1 MKAKIRWTPVEE
13 ELVLNRALEVMH
25 INRLGPYDA
34 LRYAQ
39 VVLPED
45 RHRAFS
51 THSSCTNLTDK
62 LKSRFQNYFPVKEKP
77 VAAQPTPMV
86 EPSSAPSEV
95 SLDGLVEAIVERI
108 AGMVKAQV
116 RTAVKTLEHEFRLEK
131 HDPTYDTT
139 NVHKP
144 RIIIIGLLNDQVHK
158 ITQEF
163 DGLYSIKCIDTDRAM
178 GMSPPDADAYLL
190 MKNFINHPLYHKY
203 QRFPNHV
210 LIDGGMST
218 LRMWLNTKGKEL

>member
-1 MKAKIRWTPVEE
+1 MKTKIRWTRVEE
-13 ELVLNRALEVMH
+13 ELVLRRALEVMH
-25 INRLGPYDA
+25 EHGLGPYDA
-34 LRYAQ
+34 LKQAQ
-39 VVLPED
+39 TVIPD
-45 RHRAFS
+45 NRRRAFNS
-51 THSSCTNLTDK
+51 HSSCANLTVK
-62 LKSRFQNYFPVKEKP
+62 LKSRFANYVPPVT
-77 VAAQPTPMV
+77 VQPTLMV
-86 EPSSAPSEV
+86 EPSSAPTEV
-95 SLDGLVEAIVERI
+95 SLDSLVEAIVERI

-116 RTAVKTLEHEFRLEK
+116 RSAVKTLEHEFRLEK

-163 DGLYSIKCIDTDRAM
+163 GGLYNIKCIDTDRAM

>member
-1 MKAKIRWTPVEE
+1 MTTKIRWTPAEE

-25 INRLGPYDA
+25 TNRLNPYDA
-34 LRYAQ
+34 LRHAQ
-39 VVLPED
+39 VVIPED
-45 RHRAFS
+45 RRRAFS
-51 THSSCTNLTDK
+51 SHSSCHNLTTK
-62 LKSRFQNYFPVKEKP
+62 LKSRFQSYFPAVEKP
-77 VAAQPTPMV
+77 VAAQPIPME
-86 EPSSAPSEV
+86 EPSSAPTEV

-116 RTAVKTLEHEFRLEK
+116 RSAVKALEHEFRLEK
-131 HDPTYDTT
+131 HDPTYDVT

-144 RIIIIGLLNDQVHK
+144 RIVIIGLLNDQVHAISK
-158 ITQEF
+158 EF
-163 DGLYSIKCIDTDRAM
+163 DGPYSIKCIDTDRAM
-178 GMSPPDADAYLL
+178 GMTPPDADAYLL

>member
-1 MKAKIRWTPVEE
+1 MSTKIRWTSLEE
-13 ELVLNRALEVMH
+13 ERVLSRALETMH
-25 INRLGPYDA
+25 KHGLGPYDA
-34 LRYAQ
+34 LRQ
-39 VVLPED
+39 SQTVIPEN
-45 RHRAFS
+45 RRRSFNS
-51 THSSCTNLTDK
+51 HSSCANLTAK
-62 LKSRFQNYFPVKEKP
+62 LKSRFANYVPP
-77 VAAQPTPMV
+77 VAVQPTPME
-86 EPSSAPSEV
+86 EPSSAPTEV

-116 RTAVKTLEHEFRLEK
+116 RSAVKTLEHEFRLEK
-131 HDPTYDTT
+131 HDPTYDIT

-144 RIIIIGLLNDQVHK
+144 RIVIIGLLNDQVHAISK
-158 ITQEF
+158 EF
-163 DGLYSIKCIDTDRAM
+163 NGPYSIKCIDTDRAM
-178 GMSPPDADAYLL
+178 GMNPPDADAYLL